1 MERHDTTTHLRQK
14 NFFHRQIK
22 TLTWLPGL
30 IFLCQFLQVYSQ
42 DIETYAGFHKESS
55 RLSLREIIETGDAKA
70 EKGENNEAVLLYTVA
85 TNRFFNDMSDAE
97 KKECALAH
105 LKAGNIYYSQGS
117 YINAM
122 DVFVKG
128 LKISESCNFY
138 PNIIKLYNNIGNI
151 YWLFQDMEKAA
162 IYYEKGYELCLKHPY
177 FEAEVKILNNL
188 TSTYVYLS
196 NPEKANYYFKKQKQL
211 QITGGPLY
219 ELYRHHILLD
229 EGLILSLGGRYKEA
243 IGYIKQSVEFA
254 REHQMGPWFECAS
267 YEDLHKTYQKLNERD
282 SAMYYLHLF
291 YTTAKQ
297 NGFTDKLKEALK
309 TLRTRYE
316 EMNDRENAQL
326 YKNEYVALTESIFNF
341 REFSRIKNLHFLYE
355 TEKYNKEIDT
365 LIAQQLIKE
374 KEIKTQRRILTGI
387 LISASIISLLL
398 ITVYLQK
405 RKLSQS
411 YKNLFQIN
419 NGIVASEKY
428 NKNLRIQYEEK
439 LRIREQQIEE
449 LQKKAAHCHP
459 YAVEATIPVAPLPG
473 ADEDDSGKS
482 PKYTASSLNENQK
495 TTLSEAI
502 GEVMENTL
510 EFCKSDFSLDKLAML
525 VNSNRNYI
533 SQIINE
539 TYQVNFNS
547 FINEYRIREARNRLT
562 DIEQYGNYTIQAISE
577 SVGYKST
584 TTFINVFKKITGI
597 TPSLYQ
603 RMVKE
608 QKNL

>member
-1 MERHDTTTHLRQK
+1 MHKHS
-14 NFFHRQIK
+14 FHQRTK
-22 TLTWLPGL
+22 TFTLLIGV
-30 IFLCQFLQVYSQ
+30 IFLCQCPQIYSQ
-42 DIETYAGFHKESS
+42 DIETYADFHKESS
-55 RLSLREIIETGDAKA
+55 RLSLHEIIEQGDANAK
-70 EKGENNEAVLLYTVA
+70 KGKNDEAILLYTVA
-85 TNRFFNDMSDAE
+85 INRFFNDMSDTE

-105 LKAGNIYYSQGS
+105 LKAGNIYYAQGS

-128 LKISESCNFY
+128 LKISESCNFHT
-138 PNIIKLYNNIGNI
+138 NIIKLYNNIGNI

-162 IYYEKGYELCLKHPY
+162 VYYEKGYELCRKHPY

-196 NPEKANYYFKKQKQL
+196 NPEKANYYFQKQKQL
-211 QITGGPLY
+211 DITSGPLY

-229 EGLILSLGGRYKEA
+229 EGLILSLAGNYKDA
-243 IGYIKQSVEFA
+243 VRYIKQSVDFA
-254 REHQMGPWFECAS
+254 RKHRMGPWFECAS
-267 YEDLHKTYQKLNERD
+267 YEDLHKTYQKLNNSD

-291 YTTAKQ
+291 YTTARE

-316 EMNDRENAQL
+316 EQNDRENAQL

-374 KEIKTQRRILTGI
+374 QEIRTQRRILTGI
-387 LISASIISLLL
+387 LISALIISLLL
-398 ITVYLQK
+398 VTVYLQK

-411 YKNLFQIN
+411 YKNLFRIN
-419 NGIVASEKY
+419 TGIVASERY

-439 LRIREQQIEE
+439 LRMRESQIEE
-449 LQKKAAHCHP
+449 LQKKTPHSQP
-459 YAVEATIPVAPLPG
+459 YPAETTIPDTSIPG
-473 ADEDDSGKS
+473 YEEDDSGKS
-482 PKYTASSLNENQK
+482 PKYTASNLNENQK
-495 TTLSEAI
+495 TALSEAI
-502 GEVMENTL
+502 SQVMENTF
-510 EFCKSDFSLDKLAML
+510 EFCESDFSLDKLAML
-525 VNSNRNYI
+525 VNSNRNYV

-539 TYQVNFNS
+539 TYQMNFNG
-547 FINEYRIREARNRLT
+547 FINKYRIREARNRLT
-562 DIEQYGNYTIQAISE
+562 DIEQYGNYTIQTISE
-577 SVGYKST
+577 SVGYKSS

-603 RMVKE
+603 RMVRE